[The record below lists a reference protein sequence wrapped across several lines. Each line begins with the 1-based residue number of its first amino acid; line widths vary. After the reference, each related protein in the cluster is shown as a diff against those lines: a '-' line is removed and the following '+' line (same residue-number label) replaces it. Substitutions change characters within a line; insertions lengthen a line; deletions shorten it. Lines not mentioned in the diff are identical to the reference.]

1 MKKENYIVVKDRYD
15 KDIYGVVIT
24 TKRPSSIQKMI
35 DEVYEIDCYTIDD
48 LEDAFK
54 KNKVTFI
61 PTDLFVEF

>member
-1 MKKENYIVVKDRYD
+1 MKKEKYIVVKDNCD
-15 KDIYGVVIT
+15 NDIYGVVIT
-24 TKRPSSIQKMI
+24 TKSPAAIQKI
-35 DEVYEIDCYTIDD
+35 INKVYDIDCYTIDD

>member
-1 MKKENYIVVKDRYD
+1 MKKENYIIVKDRYD

-24 TKRPSSIQKMI
+24 TKRPAAIQKMI

-48 LEDAFK
+48 LEDIFK